1 MAKQPQ
7 RKTQVKKTFQKATAA
22 EIYCRRC
29 RRVNDQQREVCKGC
43 DARLIV
49 GSEAA
54 KCIKCGELLQTNARY
69 CIKNDCGAD
78 QRVYEP
84 PVAWLL
90 GRQLI
95 ASFKST
101 LVYTAFGTKIDARDW
116 MDAKVYSF
124 DRQQSDQARETF
136 KTLYP
141 DQPESAPVELPIAD
155 TAHEESWKQK
165 NEFWFDYI
173 SDTGDGMKATY
184 SIAYLSLSNLW
195 VNALLAS
202 RADGKPSSGMIL
214 RGRIAP
220 EVVRKRTLPEYL
232 EEREKEHKPP
242 RGENSAEL
250 DHDVEAGEGEL
261 RQLPRGEFLLVGGDT
276 CYHLSDYASL
286 HTRFQTPF
294 DWAYRDLDE
303 DLQKVNRRID
313 NVADR
318 ATGKN
323 RRPLFGIPGNHDYYD
338 MLDGFRRQFRLPVR
352 SRSEDKVYAD
362 DDLSAAQLM
371 SRGFKRLQQASY
383 LALRL
388 PFKWM
393 LWGLDTEV
401 GKIDERQRDFFMSVK
416 GKRTP
421 ERLIV
426 ATSAPT
432 TIFGKSASRDDE
444 KSSRAFFQLNLRR
457 CFLPRSKWEDDEK
470 NKWAENGDEVLDPNQ
485 IRLDLSGD
493 VHQYAR
499 YWGPSSRTSHLA
511 RTDNPT
517 AKQEAAPNYASV
529 VSGLGGA
536 FHHPSTTYVDEIREQ
551 ALYPSED
558 ESRNAVAAEIFN
570 PINVLKGGG
579 VWVLGGVFAM
589 LLTFAA
595 IAGESSRQA
604 IHNFAPFTVL
614 NLTEPE
620 RYKLIA
626 TASPTTQSTMTP
638 QATEQQLQQQVG
650 RSAPGPSRPAS
661 LTTAATSLQPE
672 EVEPFILW
680 RSIRVAAPT
689 WRPEFAT
696 VPPGQERCAEGDP
709 KFLWGKCSVKWPP
722 DFAIGMGM
730 LLTTVGVI
738 FLTFILS
745 ERAYKKSQRQDEAN
759 KVRPKP
765 RQEQE
770 EELRVTA
777 RKVKMT
783 LWVTF
788 LINIVLGVV
797 GIFSIMPYRDFITPF
812 GNSLWVLLTVVWA
825 ATSVIFSIRYSD
837 WLFEQASKRRVE
849 SRDWAITWG
858 LSVAAVV
865 SLAAGLWLFGRN
877 NLPAY
882 LVSDMLFVTVVL
894 ATFALLIYIAFS
906 MGGQNQKGWKKSRM
920 LLIGFFHWLLQLG
933 VALLLIKK
941 GTWLTVAMALL
952 VVLGFIKVGQYL
964 MSNNRRWRWKLL
976 IAWLVFGGIML
987 GLPPLIYEILISY
1000 SHLGWAKAL
1009 FFPHEFGQTPE
1020 SFAAYEWWGGE
1031 WWNRLGP
1038 PWNGLG
1044 QWWMLVPIVMASVFG
1059 ALLSCV
1065 WVGWYFAVC
1074 LGFNGHNNEAGG
1086 AARIES
1092 FKQFIRFR
1100 LRPNDLTGY
1109 VIAIDRP
1116 EEDGGKLEPKL
1127 IDIFHLK
1134 AAEPLESETS

>member
-1 MAKQPQ
+1 MPSQPQ
-7 RKTQVKKTFQKATAA
+7 PDKTKVKKTAT
-22 EIYCRRC
+22 ETDLYCRRC
-29 RRVNDQQREVCKGC
+29 HCVNNSQNKTCQEC
-43 DARLIV
+43 DARLEV
-49 GSEAA
+49 GTESA
-54 KCIKCGELLQTNARY
+54 KCVECGEPLQTNARY
-69 CIKNDCGAD
+69 CIKYDCGAD

-124 DRQQSDQARETF
+124 DRRASGQARETF
-136 KTLYP
+136 KKLYP
-141 DQPESAPVELPIAD
+141 DQPESAPVELVIAEP
-155 TAHEESWKQK
+155 AQEESWRQTD
-165 NEFWFDYI
+165 EFWFDYI

-195 VNALLAS
+195 VSAAFAA
-202 RADGKPSSGMIL
+202 RAEGGTSTDGIL
-214 RGRIAP
+214 RAKIAS
-220 EVVRKRTLPEYL
+220 EVLKKRTSPEYL
-232 EEREKEHKPP
+232 EEREKKRKAP
-242 RGENSAEL
+242 RGENSVEL
-250 DHDVEAGEGEL
+250 DHEVETGEGEL
-261 RQLPRGEFLLVGGDT
+261 KQLPRGEFLLVGGDT

-313 NVADR
+313 NVDDR

-352 SRSEDKVYAD
+352 SRSEDKVYAN

-371 SRGFKRLQQASY
+371 SRGFRRLQQASY

-401 GKIDERQRDFFMSVK
+401 GKIDERQRDFFNSVR
-416 GKRTP
+416 GRGTP

-432 TIFGKSASRDDE
+432 TVFGKTASRDDE

-457 CFLPRSKWEDDEK
+457 CFLPRAKWEEDEK
-470 NKWAENGDEVLDPNQ
+470 KKWQENGNEVLEPSQ
-485 IRLDLSGD
+485 IRLDISGD

-499 YWGPSSRTSHLA
+499 YWGPPSRTSHLA
-511 RTDNPT
+511 RSDNPT
-517 AKQEAAPNYASV
+517 AKLEEAPNYASV

-536 FHHPSTTYVDEIREQ
+536 FHHPSTTYADEIREQ

-558 ESRNAVAAEIFN
+558 ESRKEVAKAIFN
-570 PINVLKGGG
+570 PIKVFKGGG
-579 VWVLGGVFAM
+579 IWVVGGVIAL

-595 IAGESSRQA
+595 MAGQSSRQA
-604 IHNFAPFTVL
+604 IHNLIFFTAF

-620 RYKLIA
+620 RYQFTVTT
-626 TASPTTQSTMTP
+626 TAPTPEPTPTP
-638 QATEQQLQQQVG
+638 QPATEQPRPQVG
-650 RSAPGPSRPAS
+650 SQAPPVPRRPSS
-661 LTTAATSLQPE
+661 LKPTVISLQPDK
-672 EVEPFILW
+672 VAPSIIW
-680 RSIRVAAPT
+680 RSLGVAEPT
-689 WRPEFAT
+689 WKPEFAAIQ
-696 VPPGQERCAEGDP
+696 PGEAGCEDGP

-722 DFAIGMGM
+722 DFLIGMVM
-730 LLTTVGVI
+730 LLSTVGVI
-738 FLTFILS
+738 IVTFVLS
-745 ERAYKKSQRQDEAN
+745 ERAYKKSQRQDESN
-759 KVRPKP
+759 TLNPKP
-765 RQEQE
+765 PEEQARD
-770 EELRVTA
+770 LRA
-777 RKVKMT
+777 IVKRVNLT

-788 LINIVLGVV
+788 LINIGLAIVGV
-797 GIFSIMPYRDFITPF
+797 FSIMPYRDFITPF
-812 GNSLWVLLTVVWA
+812 GNSLWVLLTIIWA
-825 ATSVIFSIRYSD
+825 VTSIIFSIRYSD
-837 WLFEQASKRRVE
+837 WLFEQASKRKVGN
-849 SRDWAITWG
+849 RDWVITFG
-858 LSVAAVV
+858 LSIAVVV
-865 SLAAGLWLFGRN
+865 SLAVGLGLFGKN

-882 LVSDMLFVTVVL
+882 LVSDILLVTVVL
-894 ATFALLIYIAFS
+894 ATFFLLLYAAFS
-906 MGGQNQKGWKKSRM
+906 MGGQFQKGWKKAGM
-920 LLIGFFHWLLQLG
+920 LFIGFFHWLLQLG

-941 GTWLTVAMALL
+941 GTWLTVVLALL
-952 VVLGFIKVGQYL
+952 VVLGFIKVGKYL
-964 MSNNRRWRWKLL
+964 MSENRRWRWKLL
-976 IAWLVFGGIML
+976 IAWVVFGGIIL
-987 GLPPLIYEILISY
+987 GLPPLIYQILRPY
-1000 SHLGWAKAL
+1000 WQQGWVQAL
-1009 FFPHEFGQTPE
+1009 FFPHVFDQMPG
-1020 SFAAYEWWGGE
+1020 SFASYEWWGGG
-1031 WWNRLGP
+1031 WWNSLS
-1038 PWNGLG
+1038 PW
-1044 QWWMLVPIVMASVFG
+1044 WILVPLVIAFVFG

-1086 AARIES
+1086 ASRIEH

-1109 VIAIDRP
+1109 VIAIDDP

-1134 AAEPLESETS
+1134 AIEPSESKSS